1 MHITNEA
8 RGNIGFPPL
17 TFYRDTTEKEKE
29 LFQKNEEWIPKI
41 YYDDIGKSL
50 IDYPSD
56 ADLLPIPFTWSYD
69 RHGNR
74 HEIGMVHIDRAL
86 KKYPITYPAELAIQN
101 CLFWLYLNS
110 KNEEEILNNF
120 EYILNKT
127 SPRRYASTL
136 CHIAKDEKINVDFRY
151 GIFLQGTY
159 VLTKGIAEERYP
171 PLPKRTIGYLRT
183 DAIDIL
189 IALSPVKASDV
200 RSKLKYLDT
209 ALWMSLENKK
219 K

>member
-1 MHITNEA
+1 MHITNDA
-8 RGNIGFPPL
+8 KGNIGFPPL
-17 TFYRDTTEKEKE
+17 TFYRDTTEKEKVMY
-29 LFQKNEEWIPKI
+29 QKNEEWIPKV

-50 IDYPSD
+50 IEYPSD
-56 ADLLPIPFTWSYD
+56 TDSLPIPFTWSYD

-74 HEIGMVHIDRAL
+74 HEIGMAHIDRAL
-86 KKYPITYPAELAIQN
+86 KKYPITYPAEFAIQN
-101 CLFWLYLNS
+101 CLFWLYLTS
-110 KNEEEILNNF
+110 KNDEEILNNF

-136 CHIAKDEKINVDFRY
+136 CHIAEDKKINTDFRY
-151 GIFLQGTY
+151 DVFLQGTY
-159 VLTKGIAEERYP
+159 VLTKGIAEGKYP

-189 IALSPVKASDV
+189 VALGPVKASDV